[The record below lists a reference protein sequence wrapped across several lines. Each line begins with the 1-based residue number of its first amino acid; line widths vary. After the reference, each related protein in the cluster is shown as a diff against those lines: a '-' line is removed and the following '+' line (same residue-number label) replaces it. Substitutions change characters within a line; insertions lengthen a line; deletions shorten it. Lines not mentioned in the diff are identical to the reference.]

1 MQRVLFFL
9 TAKAKKILH
18 GKKGHCKMKS
28 PFEKALAQKYIGQ
41 IVDEPLF
48 F

>member
-1 MQRVLFFL
+1 
-9 TAKAKKILH
+9 
-18 GKKGHCKMKS
+18 MKS

-48 F
+48 FNHSGKALSLGGKKGE